1 MFQSNDPVSE
11 ALKIIDYILWRASLC
26 GALLLY
32 VVFVSAVLVV
42 AKNKQNVVYV
52 DFTVSDSSIQV
63 ANEVAPLWLTTT
75 MK

>member
-1 MFQSNDPVSE
+1 MFQSNDPVSQ
-11 ALKIIDYILWRASLC
+11 ALKIIDYILWRASLR

>member
-1 MFQSNDPVSE
+1 
-11 ALKIIDYILWRASLC
+11 
-26 GALLLY
+26 
-32 VVFVSAVLVV
+32 VSAVLVV